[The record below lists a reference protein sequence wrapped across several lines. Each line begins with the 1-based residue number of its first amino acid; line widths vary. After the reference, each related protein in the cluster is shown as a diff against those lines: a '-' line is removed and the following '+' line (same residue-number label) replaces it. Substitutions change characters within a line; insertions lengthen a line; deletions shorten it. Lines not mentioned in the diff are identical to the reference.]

1 MLGIFIIPDNGIS
14 LQYLFMELPS
24 SLRAL
29 NYRNFRLYMS
39 GQSISLVGTWMQGIA
54 VSWLV
59 YMLTHSAFMLGLVAF
74 ASRIPMLILSP
85 YAGAY
90 VDRHSRYKT
99 LLITQIASMVQA
111 GILALVVLTNH
122 YNITIIIL
130 LSLMLGTINAFDAP
144 SRQSLM
150 IVLVKNNKDLPNAI
164 ALNSSMVTL
173 ARMIGPAVAG
183 ILLITVGEGICFLIN
198 FLSFIA
204 VISSLLMMKLNIP
217 VRKKNTEPIWMN
229 LRQGYTYLKRNP
241 ALKYSILLI
250 ALISLIV
257 MPYVTLLP
265 IYAKTVF
272 KGDVT
277 TFSWLNV
284 ISGLGA
290 LIGAVYV
297 ARLKP
302 ERNFLKVI
310 IAAGLLICVSLVLFS
325 YTTYLPLSLFF
336 IMIGEIGMLTF
347 VASTNTF
354 LQTHVEENMRGR
366 VISYYVMA
374 FGGTLPIGSLLVG
387 LLAHV
392 TSAPF
397 TILVEGLVGIVTVV
411 LFIPTFK
418 RNSRRTAQKSERLRM
433 AKM

>member
-1 MLGIFIIPDNGIS
+1 MD
-14 LQYLFMELPS
+14 LPF

-29 NYRNFRLYMS
+29 KYRNFQLYMG
-39 GQSISLVGTWMQGIA
+39 GQSISLVGTWMQRIA

-59 YMLTHSAFMLGLVAF
+59 YELTGSAFILGLVAF

-99 LLITQIASMVQA
+99 LLVTQAASMLQA
-111 GILALVVLTNH
+111 GLLALVVLLNS

-130 LSLMLGTINAFDAP
+130 LSIMLGVINAFDAP

-150 IVLVKNNKDLPNAI
+150 IILVQNKTDLPNAI

-173 ARMIGPAVAG
+173 ARLIGPAVAG
-183 ILLITVGEGICFLIN
+183 ILLSTVGEGICFLIN

-204 VISSLLMMKLNIP
+204 VISSLLMMNITIP
-217 VRKKNTEPIWMN
+217 PRKKNIEPIWMN
-229 LRQGYTYLKRNP
+229 LRQGFTYLKRNP
-241 ALKYSILLI
+241 ALSYTILLM
-250 ALISLIV
+250 ALLSLIV
-257 MPYVTLLP
+257 MPYITLLP
-265 IYAKTVF
+265 VYAKNIF

-277 TFSWLNV
+277 TFSWLNI

-290 LIGAVYV
+290 LMGAVYV
-297 ARLKP
+297 ARLK
-302 ERNFLKVI
+302 EEKSLLKVI
-310 IAAGLLICVSLVLFS
+310 IGAGLLISVSLVLFAYS
-325 YTTYLPLSLFF
+325 TYFPLSLFL
-336 IMIGEIGMLTF
+336 IMMGECGLLTF

-354 LQTHVEENMRGR
+354 LQTHVEEHMRGR

-374 FGGTLPIGSLLVG
+374 FGGMIPIGSLIIG
-387 LLAHV
+387 LLAHL

-397 TILVEGLVGIVTVV
+397 ALLIEGLIGIIIII
-411 LFIPTFK
+411 LFIPSFK
-418 RNSRRTAQKSERLRM
+418 KINKRAAQKAEKLKI
-433 AKM
+433 AG

>member
-1 MLGIFIIPDNGIS
+1 MN
-14 LQYLFMELPS
+14 LPF

-29 NYRNFRLYMS
+29 KYKNFQLYMA
-39 GQSISLVGTWMQGIA
+39 GQSISLVGTWMQRIA

-59 YMLTHSAFMLGLVAF
+59 YELTGSAFILGVVAF

-99 LLITQIASMVQA
+99 LLVTQAASMLQA
-111 GILALVVLTNH
+111 GLLALVVLINS
-122 YNITIIIL
+122 YNVTIIIL
-130 LSLMLGTINAFDAP
+130 LSIMLGVINAFDAP

-150 IVLVKNNKDLPNAI
+150 IVLVQNKTYLPNAI

-173 ARMIGPAVAG
+173 ARLIGPAVAG
-183 ILLITVGEGICFLIN
+183 ILLSTVGEGICFLIN

-204 VISSLLMMKLNIP
+204 VISSLLMMKITIP
-217 VRKKNTEPIWMN
+217 PRKKNVEPIWMN
-229 LRQGYTYLKRNP
+229 LHQGFTYLKRNP
-241 ALKYSILLI
+241 ALSY
-250 ALISLIV
+250 AISLMALLSFIV
-257 MPYVTLLP
+257 MPYITLLP
-265 IYAKTVF
+265 VYAKTVF

-277 TFSWLNV
+277 TYSWLNI

-297 ARLKP
+297 ARLK
-302 ERNFLKVI
+302 EQKNLLKVI
-310 IAAGLLICVSLVLFS
+310 IGAGLLISVSLALFS
-325 YTTYLPLSLFF
+325 YSTSFPLSLLL
-336 IMIGEIGMLTF
+336 ILVGESGLLTF

-354 LQTHVEENMRGR
+354 LQTHVEEHMRGR

-374 FGGTLPIGSLLVG
+374 FGGMIPIGSLIVG
-387 LLAHV
+387 LLAHL

-397 TILVEGLVGIVTVV
+397 ALLIEGLIGTIVII
-411 LFIPTFK
+411 LFIPSFK
-418 RNSRRTAQKSERLRM
+418 KINKRAEHKAERIKTARQL
-433 AKM
+433 